1 MKNNIEIIDTVI
13 YAGRLKD
20 KKSLLYSSSGGA
32 FVAISDAFL
41 NNGDADKKRES
52 VPILLL
58 RVRIRKI

>member
-41 NNGDADKKRES
+41 NNGDVFRLCC
-52 VPILLL
+52 V
-58 RVRIRKI
+58 